1 MSLPTHHIRCR
12 PSTSPHAP
20 PPCADRLL
28 HLIDRRVVLKTEEGS
43 VSYKPM
49 FLSLSQLEQTWALAR
64 GILSRTLAAKRG
76 HERRMAVSKVVKAAA
91 AVAGIPPSPPSQERG
106 DDEAEE
112 PADAGD
118 DLDPAAD
125 LGDPPEIKEFLEE
138 LGEGRGAGGAHHG
151 GQGAGGPVSPLV
163 LLNRIAGSIACSA
176 TALVGQCVCS
186 AGDAADQILFD
197 RAWGW
202 RVLGMDP
209 RANVEA
215 TTLTEVLTRVGERE
229 AGVRRR
235 TRGRSAFRERREGTR
250 TRAPIALPRD

>member
-1 MSLPTHHIRCR
+1 M
-12 PSTSPHAP
+12 
-20 PPCADRLL
+20 
-28 HLIDRRVVLKTEEGS
+28 
-43 VSYKPM
+43 
-49 FLSLSQLEQTWALAR
+49 
-64 GILSRTLAAKRG
+64 
-76 HERRMAVSKVVKAAA
+76 
-91 AVAGIPPSPPSQERG
+91 
-106 DDEAEE
+106 
-112 PADAGD
+112 
-118 DLDPAAD
+118 
-125 LGDPPEIKEFLEE
+125 
-138 LGEGRGAGGAHHG
+138 
-151 GQGAGGPVSPLV
+151 SPLV

-186 AGDAADQILFD
+186 AGDAADQILLD

-235 TRGRSAFRERREGTR
+235 TRGRSAFRERRGGTQ